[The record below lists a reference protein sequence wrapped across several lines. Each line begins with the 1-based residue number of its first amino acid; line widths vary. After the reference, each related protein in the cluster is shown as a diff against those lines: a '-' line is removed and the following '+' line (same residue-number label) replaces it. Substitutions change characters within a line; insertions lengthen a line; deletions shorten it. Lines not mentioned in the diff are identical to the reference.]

1 MKISSN
7 VNIELTRTTK
17 HENKMSRVQV
27 VSQNPLRVDSSLARA
42 RDFPLLLSAQTRGMH
57 FRPFQMAFG
66 SFTTG
71 GGAFFSLQSTRGVAP
86 YRTQKC
92 CALGSLVNGDAI
104 AKKGGKR
111 RKVFLPPHSLL
122 MVKGAE
128 RAKKVTSTTF
138 CIFMLLFF

>member
-71 GGAFFSLQSTRGVAP
+71 GGAFFPFSQLEA
-86 YRTQKC
+86 
-92 CALGSLVNGDAI
+92 
-104 AKKGGKR
+104 
-111 RKVFLPPHSLL
+111 SLL
-122 MVKGAE
+122 IGLRSVVLSD
-128 RAKKVTSTTF
+128 RW
-138 CIFMLLFF
+138 